1 MVHNFESWRK
11 AKMQTRMGCGV
22 AHFFRIQD
30 TTYFAVSEI
39 LKFFIR
45 RRVERQQ
52 HRFTLRLDDEQID
65 TFFQFIA
72 DCQFGYLHPRSTS
85 GHILMKNEVS
95 AKPNT

>member
-11 AKMQTRMGCGV
+11 AKMQTRISYGV

-30 TTYFAVSEI
+30 TTYFAVSEF

-45 RRVERQQ
+45 RRVERQRR
-52 HRFTLRLDDEQID
+52 RFTLALDDEQIG
-65 TFFQFIA
+65 TFYQFIA

-85 GHILMKNEVS
+85 GHILMWNEVS